1 MTLTI
6 EWQRRIEHWIR
17 VMSTLVYLPLGKVA
31 VSGFTTLK
39 QLTVEQART
48 AKSKPMPTGTE
59 WGAKWEYG
67 WFQAEVTLPEQA
79 RGERIALRMDTG
91 GDGLVWVNGVITGA
105 REWAHTEV
113 TLSKSAVP
121 GEKYQILME
130 SYAGHGPISVG
141 GGPVPDGVE
150 SMPEPEPTQEKVGE
164 NTFGIWEED
173 MYQLWVDAT
182 TLFEL
187 RGKLDEGSLRVSE
200 IDQALMDMT
209 NVVDLELPRK
219 EMMLSV
225 AEGRKRLQPLLK
237 CTNGSTAPTLY
248 AVGHAHLDVAW
259 LWPLQETEHKIGRTV
274 SNQLALMEEYPDYV
288 YIQPQPHL
296 FTMLKQRYPDLYE
309 RMLARVKT
317 GQFITDGG
325 AWVEPDTNIT
335 GGESLVRQFMHGKR
349 FFKEEFG
356 VDCEHFWEPDVFGYS
371 GAVPQIML
379 GCGLKYFSTQ
389 KILWAYNGGDPFPYN
404 QFIWEG
410 IDGSEVLAH
419 IYLGYGNETSPKHVY
434 DNWMN
439 RNQKQDVSTAL
450 LIFGWGDGGGGPT
463 RNHLEFLKREGNLEG
478 LPKVK
483 MASPIVFFK
492 DMEKRINPK
501 NRFVGELY
509 FQAHRGTYTSQAM
522 VKKGNRKS
530 EWALREAE
538 LWGVAARSLAGYDLP
553 LSTLDESWKVV
564 LLNHFH
570 DILPGSSIA
579 RVYEEASKM
588 HSQVIATGQ
597 ALAQKAASTLTW
609 RGKGLTVFNSLNW
622 VRKMLVCLPEGVQGA
637 VDALGQPIVVQ
648 EAGGKLM
655 AEASVPACGWTS
667 LIFAEPQ
674 GKTPAVIKA
683 SKTLLEN
690 EYLRVKFNANGEVIS
705 LVDKETGREM
715 MSAPGNRFL
724 MFKDIPDWFDAWDI
738 DSMYKESPVELE
750 PNGEVELISSG
761 PLFATLRLK
770 RHLHA
775 SDLVQEIRLRRGSRT
790 LEFTTT
796 IEWCER
802 HKLLKVSFPFNVHA
816 NEALHEIQFGHIRR
830 PNHASK
836 PFDADR
842 FEVCNHKW
850 SAMMEENRGAAVLN
864 DSKYGINVVGGT
876 MNLTLLKSALSPDMH
891 ADLGTQQFTYGVC
904 IWNGSLYDS
913 PVVKDA
919 YEMNAPSTITKG
931 LSEER
936 SLFTTS
942 AANIIIETVKPAED
956 GSKDIIIRM
965 YESKHSATHCRL
977 TTTLA
982 VDGVFETN
990 MLEDDGKKLS
1000 FKDGKV
1006 ELDFRAFEIKT
1017 LRLKTS

>member
-1 MTLTI
+1 
-6 EWQRRIEHWIR
+6 
-17 VMSTLVYLPLGKVA
+17 
-31 VSGFTTLK
+31 
-39 QLTVEQART
+39 
-48 AKSKPMPTGTE
+48 
-59 WGAKWEYG
+59 
-67 WFQAEVTLPEQA
+67 
-79 RGERIALRMDTG
+79 
-91 GDGLVWVNGVITGA
+91 
-105 REWAHTEV
+105 
-113 TLSKSAVP
+113 
-121 GEKYQILME
+121 
-130 SYAGHGPISVG
+130 
-141 GGPVPDGVE
+141 
-150 SMPEPEPTQEKVGE
+150 
-164 NTFGIWEED
+164 
-173 MYQLWVDAT
+173 
-182 TLFEL
+182 
-187 RGKLDEGSLRVSE
+187 
-200 IDQALMDMT
+200 
-209 NVVDLELPRK
+209 
-219 EMMLSV
+219 
-225 AEGRKRLQPLLK
+225 
-237 CTNGSTAPTLY
+237 
-248 AVGHAHLDVAW
+248 
-259 LWPLQETEHKIGRTV
+259 
-274 SNQLALMEEYPDYV
+274 
-288 YIQPQPHL
+288 
-296 FTMLKQRYPDLYE
+296 
-309 RMLARVKT
+309 
-317 GQFITDGG
+317 
-325 AWVEPDTNIT
+325 
-335 GGESLVRQFMHGKR
+335 
-349 FFKEEFG
+349 
-356 VDCEHFWEPDVFGYS
+356 
-371 GAVPQIML
+371 
-379 GCGLKYFSTQ
+379 
-389 KILWAYNGGDPFPYN
+389 
-404 QFIWEG
+404 
-410 IDGSEVLAH
+410 
-419 IYLGYGNETSPKHVY
+419 
-434 DNWMN
+434 
-439 RNQKQDVSTAL
+439 
-450 LIFGWGDGGGGPT
+450 
-463 RNHLEFLKREGNLEG
+463 
-478 LPKVK
+478 
-483 MASPIVFFK
+483 
-492 DMEKRINPK
+492 
-501 NRFVGELY
+501 
-509 FQAHRGTYTSQAM
+509 
-522 VKKGNRKS
+522 
-530 EWALREAE
+530 
-538 LWGVAARSLAGYDLP
+538 
-553 LSTLDESWKVV
+553 
-564 LLNHFH
+564 
-570 DILPGSSIA
+570 
-579 RVYEEASKM
+579 
-588 HSQVIATGQ
+588 VIATGQ